1 MAQNQ
6 TGQKQS
12 ALQSPSMLVW
22 RLNRAEIER
31 RENNVNRDLLHRQ
44 HEG

>member
-6 TGQKQS
+6 TGPKNT
-12 ALQSPSMLVW
+12 LQSPSLLMW

-31 RENNVNRDLLHRQ
+31 REGSVNRELLHRQ